1 MKMTLK
7 DRTTHNFWF
16 QTMFRACTTCDN
28 ISFNFQRQRKRS
40 TKNYWNVCSLVKP
53 ARDWETPNKQNN
65 EHVTETAKFEIF
77 VSLSTCI
84 CFKTIFK
91 ILCHFSKVFPTELK
105 QAYKRNKQGKNKS
118 KDKTC
123 TATFLLNCR
132 HAHIVTD
139 CQTLSPLLQASSC
152 MLQSLSRVLSS
163 LPSGPH
169 NLWGPHQFSF
179 SALWFEHL
187 D

>member
-1 MKMTLK
+1 MTISVLISK
-7 DRTTHNFWF
+7 D
-16 QTMFRACTTCDN
+16 
-28 ISFNFQRQRKRS
+28 KG
-40 TKNYWNVCSLVKP
+40 
-53 ARDWETPNKQNN
+53 RDLPKITEMCAVWSSRPETETPNKQNN

-91 ILCHFSKVFPTELK
+91 ILCYFSKVFPTELK

-118 KDKTC
+118 NNKTC
-123 TATFLLNCR
+123 HATFLLNFR